1 MRVGEHLTS
10 EGLIKIISIK
20 ASMNKGLSEKIV
32 TKFPGIIAT
41 DRPGVSLED
50 EDIKDNN
57 WLTGFVDGEGSFYV
71 RVIKY

>member
-57 WLTGFVDGEGSFYV
+57 
-71 RVIKY
+71 